1 MAQTRVG
8 VRPRPTLLAP
18 TSLGFNYGYEFDGV
32 DERIIMNP
40 LNVSVNTTFS
50 LSCWVKANNVTT
62 NNQCVLGNTSNSS
75 VNKGFQI
82 WAINSKI
89 FFQIKE
95 SLSSRILIA
104 TSNNISNNTWY
115 NVVINYDGSSN
126 ASGCEIY
133 INGVKQAIIV
143 YSNTLSLGSDIT
155 SEIFYIGRTGSGAF
169 YDGRIDDVQFYNFE
183 LNQTQVSDIYNNG
196 YVTDPTASPV
206 HHWKLGESDTW
217 DGSNWTVVDEQ
228 GSLNGTSVNMEEEDR
243 KLGVAYS
250 MAFDGV
256 DESIDFGNILNF
268 PTNQPRAISFWGK
281 VRQSGVQS
289 IAGTWSQSAHT
300 GWGALLV
307 NGTLRFLIGGG
318 SKSDRIYVS
327 GGNVKQDIWG
337 HYVLTY
343 DGSED
348 SSGVQ
353 IYIDGISQSIN
364 VLNDNILSTSP
375 VSGNNFIVGESS
387 DNVYQINAD
396 FMGISV
402 YDTHLNSSNVD
413 SLYNSGVPVD
423 PRDVSLSPSFFVP
436 LVGSNDS
443 FNGTDWTIVDE
454 INGNNGT
461 SVNMEEADKT
471 SVTP

>member
-1 MAQTRVG
+1 MAKTRVG
-8 VRPRPTLLAP
+8 VRPRPTPLVP

-228 GSLNGTSVNMEEEDR
+228 GGLNGTSVNMEEEDR

-256 DESIDFGNILNF
+256 DESIDFGNILDF
-268 PTNQPRAISFWGK
+268 STNEPRTISFWSNFDTIG
-281 VRQSGVQS
+281 GVIS
-289 IAGTWSQSAHT
+289 ILGTWRQDSHT
-300 GWGALLV
+300 GWGILTFNDMRIMISTSRSNRLYV
-307 NGTLRFLIGGG
+307 IGNGL
-318 SKSDRIYVS
+318 
-327 GGNVKQDIWG
+327 NQNIWQ
-337 HYVLTY
+337 HWVITY
-343 DGSED
+343 DGSESVNGVNFYLNGVLKSKIAQQYD
-348 SSGVQ
+348 LTTSSA
-353 IYIDGISQSIN
+353 
-364 VLNDNILSTSP
+364 
-375 VSGNNFIVGESS
+375 SGNDFKIATSS
-387 DNVYQINAD
+387 DNIYN
-396 FMGISV
+396 FRGNLMSISV
-402 YDTHLNSSNVD
+402 YNSELSSSD
-413 SLYNSGVPVD
+413 ATTLYNNGVPVD
-423 PRDVSLSPSFFVP
+423 PRDVSLSPTFFAP
-436 LVGSNDS
+436 LGGPNDSWNGSN
-443 FNGTDWTIVDE
+443 WTFVDE

-471 SVTP
+471 SETY